1 MALLQR
7 GFAFE
12 GFDVLTAGD
21 GQAGLAAAETYRPD
35 AILLDIAM
43 PGDDGFEVCR
53 RLRLKHDVPIIMVTA
68 RDDVTD
74 TVTALNL
81 GADDYVVKPFA
92 FDELVARVR
101 AVLRR
106 HHAPNEPL
114 SYADLVVDPQTRE
127 VWRDGVPIEVTSRE
141 FDLLLFLVRHPRQI
155 ITREQLLQ
163 QVWEFDGQPD
173 TNVVEVHVG
182 HLRQKLEADNRE
194 RLIRTIRGIGYALRV

>member
-127 VWRDGVPIEVTSRE
+127 VWRDGVPIEVTPRE

-163 QVWEFDGQPD
+163 QVWEYDGQPD

>member
-114 SYADLVVDPQTRE
+114 RYADLVVDPQTRE
-127 VWRDGVPIEVTSRE
+127 VWRDGVPIEVTPRE

-163 QVWEFDGQPD
+163 QVWEYDGQPD